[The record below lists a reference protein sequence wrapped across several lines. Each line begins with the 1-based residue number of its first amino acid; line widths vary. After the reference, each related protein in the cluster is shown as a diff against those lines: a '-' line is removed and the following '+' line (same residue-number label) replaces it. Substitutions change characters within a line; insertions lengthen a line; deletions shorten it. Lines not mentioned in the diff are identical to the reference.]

1 MGHFEQFS
9 NNECPQI
16 FFIIMEFSRKNNLSY
31 RKRVGMIRE
40 KNIFLSLTPWII
52 GNQYHSL
59 VESKMTFTS
68 YYDPTSATAAAI
80 AGAIEGSIGLIM
92 NTLNIFVILKSK
104 KLRNNAIAPL
114 LCALAFSDITFCLT
128 LILVV
133 FQFYNNEPFQEESF
147 LCYFAPISYR

>member
-1 MGHFEQFS
+1 
-9 NNECPQI
+9 
-16 FFIIMEFSRKNNLSY
+16 
-31 RKRVGMIRE
+31 
-40 KNIFLSLTPWII
+40 
-52 GNQYHSL
+52 
-59 VESKMTFTS
+59 MTFTS

-133 FQFYNNEPFQEESF
+133 LQFYNKFVKLVSDKSKTKGKKTKKP
-147 LCYFAPISYR
+147 